1 MNLDDEPG
9 LREKIKKKTTTTKQK
24 WEPFAIKFT

>member
-9 LREKIKKKTTTTKQK
+9 ISEKIKKKTRTTKQIG
-24 WEPFAIKFT
+24 EMRTIRN

>member
-9 LREKIKKKTTTTKQK
+9 IKEKMKKKTTTKQK
-24 WEPFAIKFT
+24 GEMRTIRN

>member
-9 LREKIKKKTTTTKQK
+9 IREKIKKKKTTTTKQK
-24 WEPFAIKFT
+24 GEMRTIRN